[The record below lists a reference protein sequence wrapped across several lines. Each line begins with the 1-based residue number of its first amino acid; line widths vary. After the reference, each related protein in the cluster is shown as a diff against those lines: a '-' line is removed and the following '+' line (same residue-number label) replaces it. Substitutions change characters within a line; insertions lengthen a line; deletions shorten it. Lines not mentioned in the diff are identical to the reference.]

1 MELTGVHAIWIFLGI
16 IALIG
21 AVPVITEI
29 YFEKKPSKWDAVQH
43 VRVATYHAPAYFV
56 EQNKDEQEINDF
68 ISYATKMEIQPSI
81 PIAAPDIPVFSA
93 DEAPPK
99 QLIHSIPTDD
109 MLENVDELLAMTKV
123 EEDYSDYFKFND
135 QIVNFERENIMADGV
150 YIVDSPLSPEEYQK
164 IENKFGTKVADMITA
179 TPTGTFISGF
189 VTMIGRVVLKEDDV
203 FLKYRG
209 DLIKMVGNDLPR
221 YDGEIVLISG
231 HYIEPES
238 FNVQGWE
245 DPEIIQHGYADKEYE
260 AAM

>member
-21 AVPVITEI
+21 AVPVISEI
-29 YFEKKPSKWDAVQH
+29 YYENKPSKWNSVRH
-43 VRVATYHAPAYFV
+43 VRVASYHAPAYFV
-56 EQNKDEQEINDF
+56 EQNKEEQEIHDF
-68 ISYATKMEIQPSI
+68 ISYATKTEIQPSF
-81 PIAAPDIPVFSA
+81 PIATSGIPVFSA
-93 DEAPPK
+93 DAPAE

-109 MLENVDELLAMTKV
+109 MLENVNELLAMTKV
-123 EEDYSDYFKFND
+123 EENYSDYYKFNN
-135 QIVNFERENIMADGV
+135 QIINFEREKIMADGD
-150 YIVDSPLSPEEYQK
+150 YIVDSPLSHEEYKK
-164 IENKFGTKVADMITA
+164 IENKFGSRVADMISA
-179 TPTGTFISGF
+179 TPTGTFISGL
-189 VTMIGRVVLKEDDV
+189 VTMIGRVVLRGGDV

-209 DLIKMVGNDLPR
+209 DLIKMVGNDVPR

-245 DPEIIQHGYADKEYE
+245 NPEIIQHGYAEMKYE